1 MTYGR
6 RMDTDEY
13 LRHLRAD
20 SEALLAAAS
29 VDLSRPVPGCPDW
42 DVADLV
48 WHIGRI
54 HERWGRIAR
63 AGATDP
69 EEVAALPKPERP
81 DDADLL
87 GWAREQAEALLDTLA
102 GLDPA
107 TPCWN
112 WTGADQTAA
121 FLPRR
126 MAHETA
132 VHRVDAEQAAGEA
145 TPIDARL
152 AADGIDEALTVLLP
166 TKGDYDGPTG
176 FVGIAETVSGRAWAV
191 ALEPPRAAVV
201 APTRVPRRA
210 SDIEQLTGNASTVQL
225 TLWGRAEP
233 KGAGELTRALVRHLA
248 GA

>member
-1 MTYGR
+1 
-6 RMDTDEY
+6 MDTDEY

-20 SEALLAAAS
+20 SEALLAAAA
-29 VDLSRPVPGCPDW
+29 VDLSRPVPACPDW

-54 HERWGRIAR
+54 HERWVRIVR
-63 AGATDP
+63 AGVTDP
-69 EEVAALPKPERP
+69 DDVAALPKPDRP

-87 GWAREQAEALLDTLA
+87 GWARAQAETLLDTLG

-112 WTGADQTAA
+112 WTGANQTVA
-121 FLPRR
+121 FLSRR

-152 AADGIDEALTVLLP
+152 AADGIDEVLTVILP
-166 TKGDYDGPTG
+166 TRGDYDGPAG
-176 FVGIAETVSGRAWAV
+176 FVGIAETDSERAWAV

-201 APTRVPRRA
+201 APTRVPKRA
-210 SDIEQLTGNASTVQL
+210 SDIEQLTGDASTVQL
-225 TLWGRAEP
+225 TLWGRTEP
-233 KGAGELTRALVRHLA
+233 KRAGDLVRALLRHLA
-248 GA
+248 GG